1 MSMVGIIEKKRD
13 GGELSTDQIDWFI
26 ETYTADE
33 IPDYQ
38 AAALL
43 MAIYLQ
49 GMNRRETADLTMA
62 MANSG
67 DQLNLHDV
75 TPFVVD
81 KHSSGGVG
89 DKTSLVVLPIV
100 AACGVPVGKMSG
112 RGLGSSGGTIDKME
126 SIPGWSPDLTTEQF
140 KKQLAEVGL
149 VLSGQTA
156 RLTPADGKLY
166 ALRDVTGTVGS
177 VPLIAASI
185 MSKKISCGGDAVVL
199 DVKLGNGA
207 FMSTID
213 EARDLAQLMVD
224 IGHDAGR
231 KTVALLADMNQPL
244 GHAVGNSLEVI
255 EAIDTLSGRGP
266 ADLWNHCQLIAGH
279 MLMLAGKAKSLTE
292 VKELLD
298 EVRDNGRALAKFRD
312 MVAYQGGDLRFVDN
326 PNEFSQPSIV
336 EPVVADRNGF
346 VSGIDAGVIGWSC
359 VRLGAGRTVKG
370 ESIDHSVGMVIPIKV
385 GDEIERGDLLG
396 TIYAPDGQQYE
407 IAANEFRG
415 AITFS
420 EIPVEPLPHLYGTL
434 R

>member
-26 ETYTADE
+26 ETYTAGE

-359 VRLGAGRTVKG
+359 VRLGAGRSVKG

>member
-1 MSMVGIIEKKRD
+1 MSMVDIIEKKRD
-13 GGELSTDQIDWFI
+13 GEELSTDQIDWFI
-26 ETYTADE
+26 ETYTAGE

-49 GMNRRETADLTMA
+49 GMDRRETADLTLA

-67 DQLNLHDV
+67 DQLDLHDV

-89 DKTSLVVLPIV
+89 DKTSLVVLPVV
-100 AACGVPVGKMSG
+100 AACGIPVGKMSG

-126 SIPGWSPDLTTEQF
+126 SIPGWSPELTTEQF
-140 KKQLAEVGL
+140 KKQLSEIGL

-177 VPLIAASI
+177 IPLIAASI

-207 FMSTID
+207 FMSTLA

-255 EAIDTLSGRGP
+255 EAIDTLRGEGP
-266 ADLWNHCQLIAGH
+266 DDLWSHCQLVAGH
-279 MLMLAGKAKSLTE
+279 MLLLAGKAKTLTE
-292 VKELLD
+292 AKDLLG
-298 EVRDNGRALAKFRD
+298 EVRSNGRALAKFRD
-312 MVAYQGGDLRFVDN
+312 MVACQGGDLKYVDN
-326 PNEFSQPSIV
+326 LSEFSQPAIV

-346 VSGIDAGVIGWSC
+346 ISGIDAGEIGWSC
-359 VRLGAGRTVKG
+359 VRLGAGRAVKSD
-370 ESIDHSVGMVIPIKV
+370 SIDHSVGMVIPIKV
-385 GDEIERGDLLG
+385 GDEIERGDLLC
-396 TIYAPDGQQYE
+396 TIHGPDARQWQ
-407 IAANEFRG
+407 ITANEFRE

-420 EIPVEPLPHLYGTL
+420 ETPVEPLTHLYGTL
-434 R
+434 H